1 MSSAANSQGVRV
13 GVLALQGAYA
23 AHARLLTGLGA
34 QAVAVRSP
42 ADLYGL
48 DALVL
53 PGGESTSMLRLLE
66 RNQLLQPL
74 ARAVTQMPGLGT
86 CAGLILQ
93 ARQVMPEQPSL
104 AAMDIS
110 VQRNAYGRQLES
122 RIVNGQTALAGGDLE
137 MVFIRAPR
145 ITRAGPGVEVLACY
159 QGDPVLV
166 RQGGVIGC
174 AFHPELGRDER
185 VHGLLLALLA

>member
-74 ARAVTQMPGLGT
+74 ARAVTQMPVLGT
-86 CAGLILQ
+86 CAGLILL